1 MYGRKE
7 VAHRGK
13 TMGSLQEK
21 KLTCAQKKMQNLI
34 SVGAE
39 VRKVFELRPPKACRG
54 KIGLKFKFT
63 GLPTFSNTGYSDT
76 VRK

>member
-1 MYGRKE
+1 MVERRLRIEAKQW
-7 VAHRGK
+7 VPCK
-13 TMGSLQEK
+13 KK

-76 VRK
+76 VRR

>member
-1 MYGRKE
+1 
-7 VAHRGK
+7 
-13 TMGSLQEK
+13 
-21 KLTCAQKKMQNLI
+21 MQNLI

-54 KIGLKFKFT
+54 KMGLKFKFT